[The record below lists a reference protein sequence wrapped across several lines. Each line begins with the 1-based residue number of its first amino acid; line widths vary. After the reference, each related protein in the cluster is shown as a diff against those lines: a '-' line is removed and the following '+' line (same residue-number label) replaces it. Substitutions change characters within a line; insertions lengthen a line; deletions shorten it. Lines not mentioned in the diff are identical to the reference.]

1 MHDKET
7 DHNGG
12 PAIQD
17 QYEEGFQ
24 VCFGCGAQNERGLQI
39 KSRRADGGVRAEF
52 RPDPAYQAIPGV
64 VYGGLIASLIDC
76 HGIAT
81 GAAHFQDRDG
91 LDRPPRC
98 VTGSL
103 HVDYRK
109 PTPMPAGP
117 GDPPLVLEGRVVE
130 ASERKAV
137 VDVTLSVN
145 GEITAEGRVVGVR
158 LAHGQGG

>member
-1 MHDKET
+1 M
-7 DHNGG
+7 NR

-17 QYEEGFQ
+17 QYDEAFQ
-24 VCFGCGAQNERGLQI
+24 ICYGCGAQNEAGLQL
-39 KSRRADGGVRAEF
+39 KSRRENGSVVCEF
-52 RPDPAYQAIPGV
+52 RPRPEHLGVPGV

-91 LDRPPRC
+91 LDHPPRC
-98 VTGSL
+98 VTASL

-109 PTPMPAGP
+109 PTPM
-117 GDPPLVLEGRVVE
+117 GDAPLRLEAKLAE

-137 VDVTLSVN
+137 VDVRLSVD
-145 GEITAEGRVVGVR
+145 GEVTAEGRVIAVR
-158 LAHGQGG
+158 LPPSMQG